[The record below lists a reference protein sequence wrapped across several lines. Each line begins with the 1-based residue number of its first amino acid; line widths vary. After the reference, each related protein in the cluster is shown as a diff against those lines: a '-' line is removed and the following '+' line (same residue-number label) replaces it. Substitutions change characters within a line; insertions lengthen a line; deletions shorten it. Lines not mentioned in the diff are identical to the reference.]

1 MKKFKKIDFFNIF
14 IKGAATEDHVSMGG
28 WSARK
33 SLEVISNVEYVLAIE
48 LLANCQALE
57 FFHSVGLKT
66 SEPLEAVYSLVRSR
80 VEPWCK
86 DRYMSPDIEAA
97 LKLIQNNELWT
108 TVVDYME
115 KYSQDHDKLP
125 LSVLL

>member
-1 MKKFKKIDFFNIF
+1 MLLT
-14 IKGAATEDHVSMGG
+14 GAATEDHVSMGG

-33 SLEVISNVEYVLAIE
+33 CLEVVSNVEYVLAIE

-66 SEPLEAVYSLVRSR
+66 SEPLEAVYRLVRR
-80 VEPWCK
+80 HVEPWNK

-97 LKLIQNNELWT
+97 VKLIQNNEIWT
-108 TVVDYME
+108 AAIEHIE
-115 KYSQDHDKLP
+115 KYNDDNDKFP
-125 LSVLL
+125 FSVLL